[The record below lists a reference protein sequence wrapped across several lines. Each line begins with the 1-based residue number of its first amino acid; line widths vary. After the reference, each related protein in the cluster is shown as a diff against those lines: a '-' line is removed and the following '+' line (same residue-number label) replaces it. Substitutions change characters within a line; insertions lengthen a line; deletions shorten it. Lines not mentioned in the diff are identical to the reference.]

1 MADTIEKLTAKY
13 HYYLEHNLHE
23 AATIVRRRLNRLVI
37 RREAASEFSTP
48 TRIPTTS
55 SFSDAEEI
63 GDGSTT
69 LSKEYDIF
77 DPVER
82 ANEINSWWKGGEE

>member
-1 MADTIEKLTAKY
+1 MTDTVENLTAKY
-13 HYYLEHNLHE
+13 FYYLEHGLHE

-37 RREAASEFSTP
+37 RREASETLSTP
-48 TRIPTTS
+48 HTRTPHTYS
-55 SFSDAEEI
+55 ESDSEEI

-69 LSKEYDIF
+69 LLKDYDVF

-82 ANEINSWWKGGEE
+82 ANEINSWWGEQ